1 MQEQYFILV
10 LFSILIYLL
19 IYKHKLFSTLLQSW
33 MIEKIFLV
41 GGKMFDILV
50 ENAEK
55 LGHGFP
61 ESGEQG
67 DSKLVSEFQT

>member
-1 MQEQYFILV
+1 
-10 LFSILIYLL
+10 
-19 IYKHKLFSTLLQSW
+19 

-55 LGHGFP
+55 LGHGFSDP
-61 ESGEQG
+61 RRDIINGTAYY
-67 DSKLVSEFQT
+67 VSRRSVFII